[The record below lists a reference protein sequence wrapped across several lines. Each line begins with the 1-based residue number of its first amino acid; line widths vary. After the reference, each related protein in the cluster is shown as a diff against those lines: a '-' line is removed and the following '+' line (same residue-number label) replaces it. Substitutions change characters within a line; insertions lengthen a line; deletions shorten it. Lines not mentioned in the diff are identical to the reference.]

1 MNEHYIQPDGNGFKD
16 TILDDYLALGYHR
29 MRNSLFTAQ
38 AVHNGYYGKSRMMMV
53 VFWLRTVVN
62 KIIENKTTNSIR
74 KKCAGF
80 KVVYKEAVITEEIEK
95 LFSLYS
101 KLVDFEIS
109 EKCSDYFDNNLS
121 ENPFDS
127 RMIEVRDGTKLIAV
141 GYFDKGKN
149 AIMGILNIYHPDYRK
164 FSLGK
169 FLILHKIDYAL
180 ANNIAYYYTGYISTE
195 NIKYD
200 YKLFP
205 DVNAVEVYMPVE
217 KRWDPVILYDKPRLA
232 TYFEENY
239 IEPLFSS
246 AKKSGDTT

>member
-1 MNEHYIQPDGNGFKD
+1 MNEHYIQPSANGFKD

-29 MRNSLFTAQ
+29 MGNSLFTAQ
-38 AVHNGYYGKSRMMMV
+38 AVQNGYYGKSRLMMV
-53 VFWLRTVVN
+53 VFWLRTVAN
-62 KIIENKTTNSIR
+62 KITENKTTYSIR

-80 KVVYKEAVITEEIEK
+80 KVVYKEAVITEEIEE

-101 KLVDFEIS
+101 KQVDFETS
-109 EKCSDYFDNNLS
+109 GKCSDYFDNNLF

-127 RMIEVRDGTKLIAV
+127 HMIEVRDGSRLIAV
-141 GYFDKGKN
+141 GYFDKGKY
-149 AIMGILNIYHPDYRK
+149 AIMGIVNFYHPQYRK

-169 FLILHKIDYAL
+169 FLMLQKLDYAL
-180 ANNIAYYYTGYISTE
+180 ANNITYYYTGYISTE
-195 NIKYD
+195 NTKYD

-217 KRWDPVILYDKPRLA
+217 KNWEPIILYDKPRLA

-239 IEPLFSS
+239 IERLFSS
-246 AKKSGDTT
+246 EKKPGDDS

>member
-1 MNEHYIQPDGNGFKD
+1 MNEHYIHPSANGFKD
-16 TILDDYLALGYHR
+16 TMLDEFLALGYHR
-29 MRNSLFTAQ
+29 MGNSLFTAQ

-62 KIIENKTTNSIR
+62 KITENKTTNSIR

-80 KVVYKEAVITEEIEK
+80 KLVYKEAVITEEIEE

-101 KLVDFEIS
+101 KQVDS
-109 EKCSDYFDNNLS
+109 ETSGKCSDYFDNNLS

-127 RMIEVRDGTKLIAV
+127 RMLEVRDGTKLIAV

-149 AIMGILNIYHPDYRK
+149 TIMGILNFYHPDYRK

-169 FLILHKIDYAL
+169 FLMLQKTDYAL

-195 NIKYD
+195 NSKYD

-205 DVNAVEVYMPVE
+205 DIHAVEVYMPVE
-217 KRWDPVILYDKPRLA
+217 KKWEPVIHYDKSKLA
-232 TYFEENY
+232 AYFEENY

-246 AKKSGDTT
+246 EEKPDAAS